1 MGNIS
6 VNCLT
11 RDKVW
16 NGYPLNKPG
25 GNNMYGTKNSAEE
38 CQALCK
44 ATSGCK
50 WFNWD
55 KDKKCWLK
63 TQKGSQMNAKGAVT
77 GPSQCQATTT
87 TTTATEGL
95 KLFIEGGKDQLK

>member
-1 MGNIS
+1 
-6 VNCLT
+6 
-11 RDKVW
+11 
-16 NGYPLNKPG
+16 
-25 GNNMYGTKNSAEE
+25 MYGTKNSAEE

-77 GPSQCQATTT
+77 GPSQCQGIIQNLFDLATDHSHTT
-87 TTTATEGL
+87 SNTNTKYTLNYHCQTYFL
-95 KLFIEGGKDQLK
+95 KQNCF